1 MAKGKG
7 GTKAARRL
15 VEAWG
20 QGRIDYFDAFQ
31 RMADLA
37 VEEADLLLELVG
49 DFTGAA
55 ALEERLP
62 DAHAIGAA
70 CDAVVDEVVQCADGD
85 FVTPVARDE
94 IVELAMA
101 INEVTDEVERVAKHF
116 HMYDISSAE
125 PAAVDMCRLLRDEC
139 AVVQEAMEPFRDFK
153 KPKKL
158 MRFATRIDELE
169 DEMDLIYHDAVR
181 ALFAEGG
188 DPLHVVKWH
197 SLYSAIEECSD
208 SVDRVADLMARI
220 VVNNN

>member
-15 VEAWG
+15 AEAWG

-70 CDAVVDEVVQCADGD
+70 CDAVVDEVMQ
-85 FVTPVARDE
+85 FQ
-94 IVELAMA
+94 IVHDTHGNGVIEGFAG
-101 INEVTDEVERVAKHF
+101 
-116 HMYDISSAE
+116 
-125 PAAVDMCRLLRDEC
+125 P
-139 AVVQEAMEPFRDFK
+139 AVVK
-153 KPKKL
+153 NGL
-158 MRFATRIDELE
+158 
-169 DEMDLIYHDAVR
+169 AVGR
-181 ALFAEGG
+181 HACL
-188 DPLHVVKWH
+188 L
-197 SLYSAIEECSD
+197 
-208 SVDRVADLMARI
+208 
-220 VVNNN
+220 

>member
-15 VEAWG
+15 AEAWG

-62 DAHAIGAA
+62 DA
-70 CDAVVDEVVQCADGD
+70 D

>member
-15 VEAWG
+15 AEAWG

-125 PAAVDMCRLLRDEC
+125 PVRIGKGTAELPLDKVPGEGIDRLDAKGFGDFLTCFLALLRSQQQTTCSTDSGTTNKRYKEIQC
-139 AVVQEAMEPFRDFK
+139 LHCVVFLG
-153 KPKKL
+153 L
-158 MRFATRIDELE
+158 M
-169 DEMDLIYHDAVR
+169 Y
-181 ALFAEGG
+181 
-188 DPLHVVKWH
+188 K
-197 SLYSAIEECSD
+197 C
-208 SVDRVADLMARI
+208 
-220 VVNNN
+220 